1 MHKTSEMC
9 IFVHI
14 LSPKIM
20 TELTLQR
27 LTSAGWTP
35 GRKVDISPIAKAYA
49 ETGMVMPEKLRE
61 FFTEFGF
68 LTIRYDIQHT
78 ELERHTLNPIS
89 DFLNYSKEDFEHLFD
104 DYEVFG
110 TAYPV
115 GFAYRGNMTIYY
127 HDDGNFYI
135 FMEPNP
141 LYRCGKTAESLLNG
155 LFGGDKSGWVDLDED
170 LS

>member
-1 MHKTSEMC
+1 MTYKK
-9 IFVHI
+9 IFVIPPYTPPNQNRH
-14 LSPKIM
+14 SPFASPWTKTPNI
-20 TELTLQR
+20 TPARHTLG
-27 LTSAGWTP
+27 SAWNL
-35 GRKVDISPIAKAYA
+35 RC
-49 ETGMVMPEKLRE
+49 EKLRE
-61 FFTEFGF
+61 FFTEFAF

-78 ELERHTLNPIS
+78 ELERHSLNPVS

-110 TAYPV
+110 TVYPV

-141 LYRCGKTAESLLNG
+141 LYRCGKTADSLLNG
-155 LFGGDKSGWVDLDED
+155 LFGGDKNEWVDFDED

>member
-35 GRKVDISPIAKAYA
+35 DRKVDISPIEKAYA
-49 ETGMVMPEKLRE
+49 DAGMVLPEKLRE

-78 ELERHTLNPIS
+78 ELERH
-89 DFLNYSKEDFEHLFD
+89 
-104 DYEVFG
+104 
-110 TAYPV
+110 
-115 GFAYRGNMTIYY
+115 
-127 HDDGNFYI
+127 
-135 FMEPNP
+135 
-141 LYRCGKTAESLLNG
+141 
-155 LFGGDKSGWVDLDED
+155 
-170 LS
+170 